1 MSKKNLRRLKFFSRS
16 LFIIYLIITL
26 YLMLF
31 SEGMGRTTVSEEYR
45 FNLVLFKE
53 IIRFI
58 KYSDSLGFWAVMIN
72 VLGNI
77 ICFIPFGF
85 FLPIYYIK
93 LRSLLLVVILAFC
106 FSLIIEVIQLL
117 LKVGCFDVDD
127 LLLNTIGGLLGYL
140 IFIIY
145 QKSIIRRMR

>member
-31 SEGMGRTTVSEEYR
+31 SEGMGRTTVSEDYR
-45 FNLVLFKE
+45 YNLVLFKE
-53 IIRFI
+53 IFRFI
-58 KYSDSLGFWAVMIN
+58 RYSDSLGFWAVMIN

-85 FLPIYYIK
+85 FLPIYYSK

-106 FSLIIEVIQLL
+106 FSLFIEVIQLL

-127 LLLNTIGGLLGYL
+127 LLLNTIGGFLGYF
-140 IFIIY
+140 IFFIY
-145 QKSIIRRMR
+145 QKSIKRRIR